1 MLLLKA
7 RKLVRHK
14 DRNINP
20 YKTVNLGTEDNT
32 RYVIPAYAKMN
43 Y

>member
-14 DRNINP
+14 DINTNP
-20 YKTVNLGTEDNT
+20 YKTVNLGTEANT
-32 RYVIPAYAKMN
+32 RYVILAYAKMN